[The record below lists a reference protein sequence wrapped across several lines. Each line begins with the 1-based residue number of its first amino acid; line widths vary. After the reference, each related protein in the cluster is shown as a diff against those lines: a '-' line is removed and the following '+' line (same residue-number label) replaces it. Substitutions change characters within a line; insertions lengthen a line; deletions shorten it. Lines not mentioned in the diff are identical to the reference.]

1 MTESFKKHVA
11 SKDEKKNFFYCCWI
25 LLQYSTII
33 NTDKL
38 VSVVT
43 SVLICSPHVNEGL
56 SLFWGTRT
64 PLQRSTS

>member
-1 MTESFKKHVA
+1 MTESLIFKKHVA
-11 SKDEKKNFFYCCWI
+11 SKDEK
-25 LLQYSTII
+25 
-33 NTDKL
+33 KL

-64 PLQRSTS
+64 PYNFFQGPPHNFTHLNREI